1 MRFRRGGVG
10 ELSNRKG
17 EGRQQR
23 HTRLSLKEKLS
34 CSTAHRLRILSG
46 TLAPAPPRMH
56 ATRHSAHIRSMP
68 RCACDA
74 MAGSGVREGVG
85 GAPGACSTAEV
96 PRWKKATGRRKGVKR
111 LAAAPAPL
119 VRRSRQ
125 ASAVLAAVG
134 WHQGCCGRRDRGFRG
149 AVGRVGRGVGSSAR
163 DCPPRRPLQAYGA
176 VERPTPAHFARIPL
190 CENKSPG
197 KPLACGCAENSAAW
211 PHTQRAGACS
221 ALRLPLLPSPSNP
234 SYGWPRRAR
243 FTHLV
248 AAAATRAPARAAA
261 RGIMAAAVRARARVK
276 VPRRPRTLTD

>member
-111 LAAAPAPL
+111 LRLPQRRSCAALGRRLRSWPQWGGTRVVAGGATGGSAARWGAWGGVLAPPRALAPHAAPCRRMAPL
-119 VRRSRQ
+119 
-125 ASAVLAAVG
+125 
-134 WHQGCCGRRDRGFRG
+134 
-149 AVGRVGRGVGSSAR
+149 SAR
-163 DCPPRRPLQAYGA
+163 LPPTLRD
-176 VERPTPAHFARIPL
+176 
-190 CENKSPG
+190 KSPG
-197 KPLACGCAENSAAW
+197 EQACGCAENSAAW